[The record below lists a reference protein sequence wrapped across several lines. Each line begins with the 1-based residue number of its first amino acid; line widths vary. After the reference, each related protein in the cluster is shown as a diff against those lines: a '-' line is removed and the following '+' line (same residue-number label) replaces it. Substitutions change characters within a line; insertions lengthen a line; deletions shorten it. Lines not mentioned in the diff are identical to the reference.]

1 MNNET
6 RYRLFSG
13 RSDKASDISNILFY
27 TGALAFSY
35 ALKSHYSTAGPEDLL
50 WILAPA
56 AHLTELVFGIPFEF
70 ESGAGYVCL
79 RHGVVI
85 APACAGVNFLIMC
98 FSTAMFPFL
107 HRLRDTRAKWFW
119 FFGAVVGA
127 YAFALGI
134 NAFRIF
140 LSVRIFEA
148 GFSGWLCDPRL
159 FDHQEMHRIAGIL
172 TYLSALCVLYGT
184 AGKINA
190 ALVRFFGRR
199 RQTGERI
206 DRSPRSGLFPN
217 PAPFIVYLLL
227 AIAVPLL
234 NSGLKKQAPLFPEHC
249 ATVVSLCLVVF
260 AAWSLARI
268 AFRLKRHSG

>member
-6 RYRLFSG
+6 RYGFFSG
-13 RSDKASDISNILFY
+13 RSDKASDISNIVFY
-27 TGALAFSY
+27 AMALALSY
-35 ALKSHYSTAGPEDLL
+35 VLKRHYSAAGPEELL
-50 WILAPA
+50 WILAPV

-79 RHGVVI
+79 RRGVVI

-107 HRLRDTRAKWFW
+107 HRLRDTRAKWIW
-119 FFGAVVGA
+119 FFGAVAGA
-127 YAFALGI
+127 YAFAVGI

-148 GFSGWLCDPRL
+148 GFSGWLCDHRL

-190 ALVRFFGRR
+190 ALVRFFGRQR
-199 RQTGERI
+199 PTGERI
-206 DRSPRSGLFPN
+206 DRSPRSDLFPN

-268 AFRLKRHSG
+268 AFRLKRRSG